1 MIEACDPDAKIND
14 LRVLIKMNTGQDV
27 KLTKKQICQV
37 YDEIKDGKLP
47 LPPLVL
53 TSDKTY
59 LIDKK
64 SPLKPNDYEILFDA
78 SSKRTDIQRV
88 ARKVGLKQM
97 VQMTKSQ
104 MIESIGKRLRYMK
117 IHEPVKIGKRR
128 VPPVK
133 TMNRFNNTVVNAN
146 VNANRFNNTAVKTEN
161 RFNNTAVNANRFN
174 NTAVNANRF
183 NNTAVKTENRFNNT
197 AVNANRFNNTAVNA
211 NRFNNTALK
220 TENTAVKPRV
230 FFPKGGLFVKGQKPK
245 FLDGRVS
252 AVKKPTR
259 SIFAGLFG
267 KKSNVP
273 KVPNNTR
280 VPNNTKVPNVPK
292 VPNNTRV
299 PNVPKV
305 PTEIDLAVATNIIKK
320 IGLKREKPFIDKLK
334 VGGKRRNVIDEA
346 TEYKKLEDDFM
357 VKIGKISLSNTD
369 RNAIIRRMNTDD
381 LNQLEAEAQLKS
393 EVIKTNEQKMD
404 IILATLPFINNAS
417 KLSFKSR
424 SKAVGV
430 NINSLID
437 EAKKNNETKRDA
449 YVTSQK
455 RKFANMIVNVKLS
468 NEDKKSLENIIDNKT
483 NLNSLKNRA
492 NKLVDQ
498 RMKEKTAIVKQNLL
512 SFLTPLK
519 INQTNKNGFITRFN
533 RGESIN
539 TIKRAAKAREE
550 EVARGEGENVRTRLN
565 QNLNALN
572 LNAQDKATIMRKF
585 NNGNKNVSKLVE
597 EAKKLKNQRN
607 TGKLAT
613 EKERL
618 TTLAKQLGV
627 NIDVSKLTNL
637 GGVANFEKR
646 IRNAG
651 AEKVKG
657 TFTEK
662 VQALSRIAS
671 NMNLTSNIQ
680 SNILKLKNDSEINAM
695 KVRIIGAGKSKLSN
709 RAKSLNVN
717 FSKNIEKIND
727 VTKLTPLRTKI
738 NNAGSAKKGA
748 KKQKESEQLTMR
760 RNETKQ
766 YINGTTL
773 PQNKKNAFIR
783 QVNLNATNLIELR
796 KEVNAEIQKIKNTKR
811 SKNLDELK
819 QYLQPL
825 NIDKSKFIK
834 RFENTTISLENIKKV
849 INDEVATKGNLESK
863 KRTLADKISTAKG
876 YGVAFNFNTN
886 VNALNSVDKIDKL
899 SGDVDTVVDDVINK
913 GRNKLSDMIID
924 AKLKNDFMNK
934 VTAIKTLKNLNS
946 VQKQVTNR
954 VANNA
959 KTKKD
964 EITKYMKQLGLN
976 NQDVQ
981 MVVGRNLNIN
991 SSRKMANDMLDK
1003 KKRLELTQI
1012 LNSKK
1017 VPVTNR
1023 KQFYNKITKNSN
1035 VRAIERDINAF
1046 MRKGSRNK
1054 EENVDKVLNTYN
1066 LKPEDRKA
1074 IREDWDYFT
1083 NMTIV
1088 DVKNKASNL
1097 SSQFKQEKESALR
1110 RHLQDD
1116 LKLSANDINAI
1127 MTNFNANPRNMN
1139 ALHAKAK
1146 NLKEVSSEKTRL
1158 AERIRKARE
1167 ENALN
1172 LKFKVDVKTMNDVR
1186 KLNAQINQA
1195 YIGKG
1200 KKNLSRRALN
1210 KNINI
1215 SSELNAAK
1223 SMNDIQKLKNKL
1235 NGILKGKKN
1244 QDLRKIEEVTRNLN
1258 QENRN
1263 RFLQKFKNQNIELN
1277 TVLENIQKFKN
1288 SKTKEVHEKQKQ
1300 ELYTYLNET
1309 LNLNVKD
1316 RDTIMFEFNN
1326 TKNLNGMKRK
1336 ANALKKTRA
1345 SEKIVTDRK
1354 KLEELL
1360 KSMNLSQENK
1370 SNILKRFDNAPG
1382 NLESFEANA
1391 KSLIEQRKNET
1402 RSKERDSLM
1411 NYMNTLGLSSQNKNM
1426 IVGFF
1431 NQSPDKTLESA
1442 KNNASSTKK
1451 TRDQE
1456 KLENALKNL
1465 PNISETNKNKLRTN
1479 LGSGTAVNT
1488 VVNSAK
1494 RMNANAKVTKS
1505 AKQSTVNY
1513 ILSKNLGD
1521 DGNKL
1526 IKNFNAGLLT
1536 ANRVREEA
1544 NKKRVSMNAQLV
1556 SDKKNKLRTFMKNT
1570 LLSNKEKNG
1579 FIDRVKLDTNLGN
1592 LEKDIKRIDTNLKTK
1607 RDTFAGKRAELQAVL
1622 DGLTDLNA
1630 TQKRQFMNQVK
1641 NAGADIE
1648 SIKRKAKSIDQA
1660 KKRGKVKRRKRAKP
1674 TEENNFNAT
1683 KALNILNK
1691 QREGEVKRRERAVA
1705 KKNNGNNFNASAEL
1719 NKQLNIE
1726 ANRQKRNQDEKNFN
1740 ATAELNKQLNI
1751 KGKEIN
1757 KANTNKKVR
1766 NGVEFK
1772 LKQVKG
1778 LTNADI
1784 QEFMKKWDTSKNR
1797 TIFNQ
1802 ARKRGEGRIKGKKVK
1817 NERNKPK
1824 EENNFNAFAA
1834 MNQLNLAPTK
1844 NKLTKKAKDEV
1855 GRFGGR
1861 IGKWDPAIKNAK
1873 TNSELT
1879 NLEKQLNKKIELRKE
1894 IQASRI
1900 GPIKK
1905 RGHLEKVMQLKNNVG
1920 QRRKIFEQQL
1930 VNLAQNAKKKELS
1943 KYIVG
1948 LNIPAENKSRYVK
1961 QMNKPGAN
1969 LNLIRRTVNKQVNQK
1984 ITNAS
1989 KSLVAGAIGKIQAKE
2004 NKNIANASK
2013 ALVAGAIGNLKRKN
2027 AAATKIQAG
2036 FRGKKGRNQARRA
2049 LLNKAPVAETF
2060 VPEPKMTNNP
2070 LFRAL
2075 VQKNKE
2081 RRVVNAVKLAA
2092 KKTALS
2098 RASGSERVKM
2108 ARNLAPAKQENVKK
2122 VANAIKIFNRQSAIS
2137 AVNRLKKLSLA
2148 EKTRFK
2154 GQISGASTKERVKE
2168 IETSAIREDARK
2180 KAEENKKKEDE
2191 RKKKADAEAERV
2203 RKLEA
2208 KKATRAAAERAAIS
2222 AKKMLTET
2230 EKMKAKAAENK
2241 KFNDRLAEKRRL
2253 LREREAKSEPKKRK
2267 TKKR

>member
-128 VPPVK
+128 VPSVK
-133 TMNRFNNTVVNAN
+133 TMNRFNNTVVNTNANANRFNNTAVNAN
-146 VNANRFNNTAVKTEN
+146 VNANRFNNTAVKTENRFNNTAVKTEN

-183 NNTAVKTENRFNNT
+183 NNTAVKTEN
-197 AVNANRFNNTAVNA
+197 
-211 NRFNNTALK
+211 
-220 TENTAVKPRV
+220 TAVKPRV
-230 FFPKGGLFVKGQKPK
+230 FFPKGGLFMKGQKPK

-259 SIFAGLFG
+259 SIFAGLFR

-273 KVPNNTR
+273 KVPKVPNNTK
-280 VPNNTKVPNVPK
+280 VPNVPNVPKIPNNTKVPNVPK
-292 VPNNTRV
+292 VP
-299 PNVPKV
+299 
-305 PTEIDLAVATNIIKK
+305 TEINLTTATNIIKK

-393 EVIKTNEQKMD
+393 EVTKTNEQKMD

-492 NKLVDQ
+492 NKLVNQ

-533 RGESIN
+533 RGESVN

-738 NNAGSAKKGA
+738 NTAGSAKKGA
-748 KKQKESEQLTMR
+748 KKQKELEQLTMR

-849 INDEVATKGNLESK
+849 INDEMATKGNLESK

-886 VNALNSVDKIDKL
+886 VNALDSVDKIDKL
-899 SGDVDTVVDDVINK
+899 SGDVDTVVNDVINK
-913 GRNKLSDMIID
+913 GRNKLSDTIID

-959 KTKKD
+959 KTKKN

-981 MVVGRNLNIN
+981 TVVGRNLNIN

-1139 ALHAKAK
+1139 VLHAKAK

-1195 YIGKG
+1195 YVGKG

-1215 SSELNAAK
+1215 SRELNAAK

-1288 SKTKEVHEKQKQ
+1288 SKTKEVYEKQKQ

-1431 NQSPDKTLESA
+1431 NQSPNKTLESA

-1536 ANRVREEA
+1536 ANRVKEEA
-1544 NKKRVSMNAQLV
+1544 NKKRVSLNAQLV

-1570 LLSNKEKNG
+1570 LLSNKEKNR

-1641 NAGADIE
+1641 NVDTDIE
-1648 SIKRKAKSIDQA
+1648 PIKRKAKSIDQA

-1705 KKNNGNNFNASAEL
+1705 KKNNDFNAGKAMNNINRMARRQSVL
-1719 NKQLNIE
+1719 NEISKHTN
-1726 ANRQKRNQDEKNFN
+1726 KRITKFKGRAGNPFR
-1740 ATAELNKQLNI
+1740 TAEEYNRIANNVRKMVAVVEAE
-1751 KGKEIN
+1751 KAEKSGKNREAL
-1757 KANTNKKVR
+1757 KKLLKSTKTNKKQSNEYINAFEKGQKTFKELKENITMKARRNALVR
-1766 NGVEFK
+1766 K
-1772 LKQVKG
+1772 L
-1778 LTNADI
+1778 D
-1784 QEFMKKWDTSKNR
+1784 KKP
-1797 TIFNQ
+1797 
-1802 ARKRGEGRIKGKKVK
+1802 VK
-1817 NERNKPK
+1817 NEN
-1824 EENNFNAFAA
+1824 ENEAMEASRLFNAGGGVK
-1834 MNQLNLAPTK
+1834 NLTRGKDARDVNK
-1844 NKLTKKAKDEV
+1844 NVLERTRKLVGFGIAGKSREKFLVRGRGMQNTQPLVKELDERLALINRVKNLPDRKA
-1855 GRFGGR
+1855 
-1861 IGKWDPAIKNAK
+1861 
-1873 TNSELT
+1873 
-1879 NLEKQLNKKIELRKE
+1879 
-1894 IQASRI
+1894 
-1900 GPIKK
+1900 
-1905 RGHLEKVMQLKNNVG
+1905 LEKVIRNADTTINRVREAVKTSQNKN
-1920 QRRKIFEQQL
+1920 I
-1930 VNLAQNAKKKELS
+1930 A
-1943 KYIVG
+1943 
-1948 LNIPAENKSRYVK
+1948 
-1961 QMNKPGAN
+1961 
-1969 LNLIRRTVNKQVNQK
+1969 
-1984 ITNAS
+1984 NAS

-2013 ALVAGAIGNLKRKN
+2013 ALVAGAISNLKRKN

-2070 LFRAL
+2070 LFNVKPSFRAL

-2191 RKKKADAEAERV
+2191 RKKRADAEAERV
-2203 RKLEA
+2203 RKLEV

-2267 TKKR
+2267 SKKKQ

>member
-128 VPPVK
+128 VPSVK
-133 TMNRFNNTVVNAN
+133 TMNRFNNTVVNT
-146 VNANRFNNTAVKTEN
+146 NA
-161 RFNNTAVNANRFN
+161 NANRFN

-183 NNTAVKTENRFNNT
+183 NNTAVKTEN
-197 AVNANRFNNTAVNA
+197 
-211 NRFNNTALK
+211 
-220 TENTAVKPRV
+220 TAVKPRV
-230 FFPKGGLFVKGQKPK
+230 FFPKGGLFMKGQKPK

-259 SIFAGLFG
+259 SIFAGLFR

-273 KVPNNTR
+273 KVPKVPNNTK
-280 VPNNTKVPNVPK
+280 VPNVPNVPKIPNNTKVPNVPK
-292 VPNNTRV
+292 VP
-299 PNVPKV
+299 
-305 PTEIDLAVATNIIKK
+305 TEINLTTATNIIKK

-393 EVIKTNEQKMD
+393 EVTKTNEQKMD

-492 NKLVDQ
+492 NKLVNQ

-533 RGESIN
+533 RGESVN

-738 NNAGSAKKGA
+738 NTAGSAKKGA
-748 KKQKESEQLTMR
+748 KKQKELEQLTMR

-849 INDEVATKGNLESK
+849 INDEMATKGNLESK

-886 VNALNSVDKIDKL
+886 VNALDSVDKIDKL
-899 SGDVDTVVDDVINK
+899 SGDVDTVVNDVINK
-913 GRNKLSDMIID
+913 GRNKLSDTIID

-959 KTKKD
+959 KTKKN

-981 MVVGRNLNIN
+981 TVVGRNLNIN

-1139 ALHAKAK
+1139 VLHAKAK

-1195 YIGKG
+1195 YVGKG

-1215 SSELNAAK
+1215 SRELNAAK

-1288 SKTKEVHEKQKQ
+1288 SKTKEVYEKQKQ

-1431 NQSPDKTLESA
+1431 NQSPNKTLESA

-1536 ANRVREEA
+1536 ANRVKEEA
-1544 NKKRVSMNAQLV
+1544 NKKRVSLNAQLV

-1570 LLSNKEKNG
+1570 LLSNKEKNR

-1641 NAGADIE
+1641 NVDTDIE
-1648 SIKRKAKSIDQA
+1648 PIKRKAKSIDQA

-1705 KKNNGNNFNASAEL
+1705 KKNNDFNAGKAMNNINRMARRQSVL
-1719 NKQLNIE
+1719 NEISKHTN
-1726 ANRQKRNQDEKNFN
+1726 KRITKFKGRAGNPFR
-1740 ATAELNKQLNI
+1740 TAEEYNRIANNVRKMVAVVEAE
-1751 KGKEIN
+1751 KAEKSGKNREAL
-1757 KANTNKKVR
+1757 KKLLKSTKTNKKQSNEYINAFEKGQKTFKELKENITMKARRNALVR
-1766 NGVEFK
+1766 K
-1772 LKQVKG
+1772 L
-1778 LTNADI
+1778 D
-1784 QEFMKKWDTSKNR
+1784 KKP
-1797 TIFNQ
+1797 
-1802 ARKRGEGRIKGKKVK
+1802 VK
-1817 NERNKPK
+1817 NEN
-1824 EENNFNAFAA
+1824 ENEAMEASRLFNAGGGVK
-1834 MNQLNLAPTK
+1834 NLTRGKDARDVNK
-1844 NKLTKKAKDEV
+1844 NVLERTRKLVGFGIAGKSREKFLVRGRGMQNTQPLVKELDERLALINRVKNLPDRKA
-1855 GRFGGR
+1855 
-1861 IGKWDPAIKNAK
+1861 
-1873 TNSELT
+1873 
-1879 NLEKQLNKKIELRKE
+1879 
-1894 IQASRI
+1894 
-1900 GPIKK
+1900 
-1905 RGHLEKVMQLKNNVG
+1905 LEKVIRNADTTINRVREAVKTSQNKN
-1920 QRRKIFEQQL
+1920 I
-1930 VNLAQNAKKKELS
+1930 A
-1943 KYIVG
+1943 
-1948 LNIPAENKSRYVK
+1948 
-1961 QMNKPGAN
+1961 
-1969 LNLIRRTVNKQVNQK
+1969 
-1984 ITNAS
+1984 NAS

-2013 ALVAGAIGNLKRKN
+2013 ALVAGAISNLKRKN

-2070 LFRAL
+2070 LFNVKPSFRAL

-2191 RKKKADAEAERV
+2191 RKKRAGAEAERV
-2203 RKLEA
+2203 RKLEV

-2222 AKKMLTET
+2222 AKKMFTET

-2267 TKKR
+2267 SKKKQ

>member
-128 VPPVK
+128 VPSVK
-133 TMNRFNNTVVNAN
+133 TMNRFNNTVVNT
-146 VNANRFNNTAVKTEN
+146 NA
-161 RFNNTAVNANRFN
+161 NANRFN

-183 NNTAVKTENRFNNT
+183 NNTAVKTEN
-197 AVNANRFNNTAVNA
+197 
-211 NRFNNTALK
+211 
-220 TENTAVKPRV
+220 TAVKPRV
-230 FFPKGGLFVKGQKPK
+230 FFPKGGLFMKGQKPK

-259 SIFAGLFG
+259 SIFAGLFR

-273 KVPNNTR
+273 KVPKVPNNTK
-280 VPNNTKVPNVPK
+280 VPNVPNVPKIPNNTKVPNVPK
-292 VPNNTRV
+292 VPNNTKV

-305 PTEIDLAVATNIIKK
+305 PTEINLTTATNIIKK

-393 EVIKTNEQKMD
+393 EVTKTNEQKMD

-492 NKLVDQ
+492 NKLVNQ

-533 RGESIN
+533 RGESVN

-738 NNAGSAKKGA
+738 NTAGSAKKGA
-748 KKQKESEQLTMR
+748 KKQKELEQLTMR

-849 INDEVATKGNLESK
+849 INDEMATKGNLESK

-886 VNALNSVDKIDKL
+886 VNALDSVDKIDKL
-899 SGDVDTVVDDVINK
+899 SGDVDTVVNDVINK
-913 GRNKLSDMIID
+913 GRNKLSDTIID

-959 KTKKD
+959 KTKKN

-981 MVVGRNLNIN
+981 TVVGRNLNIN

-1139 ALHAKAK
+1139 VLHAKAK

-1195 YIGKG
+1195 YVGKG

-1215 SSELNAAK
+1215 SRELNAAK

-1288 SKTKEVHEKQKQ
+1288 SKTKEVYEKQKQ

-1431 NQSPDKTLESA
+1431 NQSPNKTLESA

-1536 ANRVREEA
+1536 ANRVKEEA
-1544 NKKRVSMNAQLV
+1544 NKKRVSLNAQLV

-1570 LLSNKEKNG
+1570 LLSNKEKNR

-1641 NAGADIE
+1641 NVDTDIE
-1648 SIKRKAKSIDQA
+1648 PIKRKAKSIDQA

-1705 KKNNGNNFNASAEL
+1705 KKNNDFNAGKAMNNINRMARRQSVL
-1719 NKQLNIE
+1719 NEISKHTN
-1726 ANRQKRNQDEKNFN
+1726 KRITKFKGRAGNPFR
-1740 ATAELNKQLNI
+1740 TAEEYNRIANNVRKMVAVVEAE
-1751 KGKEIN
+1751 KAEKSGKNREAL
-1757 KANTNKKVR
+1757 KKLLKSTKTNKKQSNEYINAFEKGQKTFKELKENITMKARRNALVR
-1766 NGVEFK
+1766 K
-1772 LKQVKG
+1772 L
-1778 LTNADI
+1778 D
-1784 QEFMKKWDTSKNR
+1784 KKP
-1797 TIFNQ
+1797 
-1802 ARKRGEGRIKGKKVK
+1802 VK
-1817 NERNKPK
+1817 NEN
-1824 EENNFNAFAA
+1824 ENEAMEASRLFNAGGGVK
-1834 MNQLNLAPTK
+1834 NLTRGKDARDVNK
-1844 NKLTKKAKDEV
+1844 NVLERTRKLVGFGIAGKSREKFLVRGRGMQNTQPLVKELDERLALINRVKNLPDRKA
-1855 GRFGGR
+1855 
-1861 IGKWDPAIKNAK
+1861 
-1873 TNSELT
+1873 
-1879 NLEKQLNKKIELRKE
+1879 
-1894 IQASRI
+1894 
-1900 GPIKK
+1900 
-1905 RGHLEKVMQLKNNVG
+1905 LEKVIRNADTTINRVREAVKTSQNKN
-1920 QRRKIFEQQL
+1920 I
-1930 VNLAQNAKKKELS
+1930 A
-1943 KYIVG
+1943 
-1948 LNIPAENKSRYVK
+1948 
-1961 QMNKPGAN
+1961 
-1969 LNLIRRTVNKQVNQK
+1969 
-1984 ITNAS
+1984 NAS

-2013 ALVAGAIGNLKRKN
+2013 ALVAGAISNLKRKN

-2070 LFRAL
+2070 LFNVKPSFRAL

-2191 RKKKADAEAERV
+2191 RKKRADAEAERV
-2203 RKLEA
+2203 RKLEV

-2267 TKKR
+2267 SKKKQ

>member
-128 VPPVK
+128 VPSVK
-133 TMNRFNNTVVNAN
+133 TMNRFNNTVVNTNANANRFNNTAVNAN
-146 VNANRFNNTAVKTEN
+146 VNANRFNNTAVKTENRFNNTAVKTEN

-183 NNTAVKTENRFNNT
+183 NNTAVKTEN
-197 AVNANRFNNTAVNA
+197 
-211 NRFNNTALK
+211 
-220 TENTAVKPRV
+220 TAVKPRV
-230 FFPKGGLFVKGQKPK
+230 FFPKGGLFMKGQKPK

-259 SIFAGLFG
+259 SIFAGLFR

-273 KVPNNTR
+273 KVPKVPNNTK
-280 VPNNTKVPNVPK
+280 VPNVPNVPKIPNNTKVPNVPK
-292 VPNNTRV
+292 VPNNTKV

-305 PTEIDLAVATNIIKK
+305 PTEINLTTATNIIKK

-393 EVIKTNEQKMD
+393 EVTKTNEQKMD

-492 NKLVDQ
+492 NKLVNQ

-533 RGESIN
+533 RGESVN

-738 NNAGSAKKGA
+738 NTAGSAKKGA
-748 KKQKESEQLTMR
+748 KKQKELEQLTMR

-849 INDEVATKGNLESK
+849 INDEMATKGNLESK

-886 VNALNSVDKIDKL
+886 VNALDSVDKIDKL
-899 SGDVDTVVDDVINK
+899 SGDVDTVVNDVINK
-913 GRNKLSDMIID
+913 GRNKLSDTIID

-959 KTKKD
+959 KTKKN

-981 MVVGRNLNIN
+981 TVVGRNLNIN

-1139 ALHAKAK
+1139 VLHAKAK

-1195 YIGKG
+1195 YVGKG

-1215 SSELNAAK
+1215 SRELNAAK

-1288 SKTKEVHEKQKQ
+1288 SKTKEVYEKQKQ

-1431 NQSPDKTLESA
+1431 NQSPNKTLESA

-1536 ANRVREEA
+1536 ANRVKEEA
-1544 NKKRVSMNAQLV
+1544 NKKRVSLNAQLV

-1570 LLSNKEKNG
+1570 LLSNKEKNR

-1641 NAGADIE
+1641 NVDTDIE
-1648 SIKRKAKSIDQA
+1648 PIKRKAKSIDQA

-1705 KKNNGNNFNASAEL
+1705 KKNNDFNAGKAMNNINRMARRQSVL
-1719 NKQLNIE
+1719 NEISKHTN
-1726 ANRQKRNQDEKNFN
+1726 KRITKFKGRAGNPFR
-1740 ATAELNKQLNI
+1740 TAEEYNRIANNVRKMVAVVEAE
-1751 KGKEIN
+1751 KAEKSGKNREAL
-1757 KANTNKKVR
+1757 KKLLKSTKTNKKQSNEYINAFEKGQKTFKELKENITMKARRNALVR
-1766 NGVEFK
+1766 K
-1772 LKQVKG
+1772 L
-1778 LTNADI
+1778 D
-1784 QEFMKKWDTSKNR
+1784 KKP
-1797 TIFNQ
+1797 
-1802 ARKRGEGRIKGKKVK
+1802 VK
-1817 NERNKPK
+1817 NEN
-1824 EENNFNAFAA
+1824 ENEAMEASRLFNAGGGVK
-1834 MNQLNLAPTK
+1834 NLTRGKDARDVNK
-1844 NKLTKKAKDEV
+1844 NVLERTRKLVGFGIAGKSREKFLVRGRGMQNTQPLVKELDERLALINRVKNLPDRKA
-1855 GRFGGR
+1855 
-1861 IGKWDPAIKNAK
+1861 
-1873 TNSELT
+1873 
-1879 NLEKQLNKKIELRKE
+1879 
-1894 IQASRI
+1894 
-1900 GPIKK
+1900 
-1905 RGHLEKVMQLKNNVG
+1905 LEKVIRNADTTINRVREAVKTSQNKN
-1920 QRRKIFEQQL
+1920 I
-1930 VNLAQNAKKKELS
+1930 A
-1943 KYIVG
+1943 
-1948 LNIPAENKSRYVK
+1948 
-1961 QMNKPGAN
+1961 
-1969 LNLIRRTVNKQVNQK
+1969 
-1984 ITNAS
+1984 NAS

-2013 ALVAGAIGNLKRKN
+2013 ALVAGAISNLKRKN

-2070 LFRAL
+2070 LFNVKPSFRAL

-2191 RKKKADAEAERV
+2191 RKKRADAEAERV
-2203 RKLEA
+2203 RKLEV

-2267 TKKR
+2267 SKKKQ

>member
-128 VPPVK
+128 VPSVK
-133 TMNRFNNTVVNAN
+133 TMNRFNNTVVNTNANANRFNNTAVNAN
-146 VNANRFNNTAVKTEN
+146 VNANRFNNTAVKTENRFNNTAVKTEN

-183 NNTAVKTENRFNNT
+183 NNTAVKTEN
-197 AVNANRFNNTAVNA
+197 
-211 NRFNNTALK
+211 
-220 TENTAVKPRV
+220 TAVKPRV
-230 FFPKGGLFVKGQKPK
+230 FFPKGGLFMKGQKPK

-259 SIFAGLFG
+259 SIFAGLFR

-273 KVPNNTR
+273 KVPKVPNNTK
-280 VPNNTKVPNVPK
+280 VPKVPNVPKIPNNTKVPNVPK
-292 VPNNTRV
+292 VPNNTKV

-305 PTEIDLAVATNIIKK
+305 PTEINLTTATNIIKK

-393 EVIKTNEQKMD
+393 EVTKTNEQKMD

-492 NKLVDQ
+492 NKLVNQ

-533 RGESIN
+533 RGESVN

-738 NNAGSAKKGA
+738 NTAGSAKKGA
-748 KKQKESEQLTMR
+748 KKQKELEQLTMR

-849 INDEVATKGNLESK
+849 INDEMATKGNLESK

-886 VNALNSVDKIDKL
+886 VNALDSVDKIDKL
-899 SGDVDTVVDDVINK
+899 SGDVDTVVNDVINK
-913 GRNKLSDMIID
+913 GRNKLSDTIID

-959 KTKKD
+959 KTKKN

-981 MVVGRNLNIN
+981 TVVGRNLNIN

-1139 ALHAKAK
+1139 VLHAKAK

-1195 YIGKG
+1195 YVGKG

-1215 SSELNAAK
+1215 SRELNAAK

-1288 SKTKEVHEKQKQ
+1288 SKTKEVYEKQKQ

-1431 NQSPDKTLESA
+1431 NQSPNKTLESA

-1536 ANRVREEA
+1536 ANRVKEEA
-1544 NKKRVSMNAQLV
+1544 NKKRVSLNAQLV

-1570 LLSNKEKNG
+1570 LLSNKEKNR

-1641 NAGADIE
+1641 NVDTDIE
-1648 SIKRKAKSIDQA
+1648 PIKRKAKSIDQA

-1705 KKNNGNNFNASAEL
+1705 KKNNDFNAGKAMNNINRMARRQSVL
-1719 NKQLNIE
+1719 NEISKHTN
-1726 ANRQKRNQDEKNFN
+1726 KRITKFKGRAGNPFR
-1740 ATAELNKQLNI
+1740 TAEEYNRIANNVRKMVAVVEAE
-1751 KGKEIN
+1751 KAEKSGKNREAL
-1757 KANTNKKVR
+1757 KKLLKSTKTNKKQSNEYINAFEKGQKTFKELKENITMKARRNALVR
-1766 NGVEFK
+1766 K
-1772 LKQVKG
+1772 L
-1778 LTNADI
+1778 D
-1784 QEFMKKWDTSKNR
+1784 KKP
-1797 TIFNQ
+1797 
-1802 ARKRGEGRIKGKKVK
+1802 VK
-1817 NERNKPK
+1817 NEN
-1824 EENNFNAFAA
+1824 ENEAMEASRLFNAGGGVK
-1834 MNQLNLAPTK
+1834 NLTRGKDARDVNK
-1844 NKLTKKAKDEV
+1844 NVLERTRKLVGFGIAGKSREKFLVRGRGMQNTQPLVKELDERLALINRVKNLPDRKA
-1855 GRFGGR
+1855 
-1861 IGKWDPAIKNAK
+1861 
-1873 TNSELT
+1873 
-1879 NLEKQLNKKIELRKE
+1879 
-1894 IQASRI
+1894 
-1900 GPIKK
+1900 
-1905 RGHLEKVMQLKNNVG
+1905 LEKVIRNADTTINRVREAVKTSQNKN
-1920 QRRKIFEQQL
+1920 I
-1930 VNLAQNAKKKELS
+1930 A
-1943 KYIVG
+1943 
-1948 LNIPAENKSRYVK
+1948 
-1961 QMNKPGAN
+1961 
-1969 LNLIRRTVNKQVNQK
+1969 
-1984 ITNAS
+1984 NAS

-2013 ALVAGAIGNLKRKN
+2013 ALVAGAISNLKRKN

-2070 LFRAL
+2070 LFNVKPSFRAL

-2191 RKKKADAEAERV
+2191 RKKRADAEAERV
-2203 RKLEA
+2203 RKLEV

>member
-128 VPPVK
+128 VPSVK
-133 TMNRFNNTVVNAN
+133 TMNRFNNTVVNTNANANRFNNTAVNAN
-146 VNANRFNNTAVKTEN
+146 VNANRFNNTAVKTENRFNNTAVKTEN

-183 NNTAVKTENRFNNT
+183 NNTAVKTEN
-197 AVNANRFNNTAVNA
+197 
-211 NRFNNTALK
+211 
-220 TENTAVKPRV
+220 TAVKPRV
-230 FFPKGGLFVKGQKPK
+230 FFPKGGLFMKGQKPK

-259 SIFAGLFG
+259 SIFAGLFR

-273 KVPNNTR
+273 KVPK

-292 VPNNTRV
+292 VP
-299 PNVPKV
+299 
-305 PTEIDLAVATNIIKK
+305 TEINLTTATNIIKK

-393 EVIKTNEQKMD
+393 EVTKTNEQKMD

-492 NKLVDQ
+492 NKLVNQ

-533 RGESIN
+533 RGESVN

-738 NNAGSAKKGA
+738 NTAGSAKKGA
-748 KKQKESEQLTMR
+748 KKQKELEQLTMR

-849 INDEVATKGNLESK
+849 INDEMATKGNLESK

-886 VNALNSVDKIDKL
+886 VNALDSVDKIDKL
-899 SGDVDTVVDDVINK
+899 SGDVDTVVNDVINK
-913 GRNKLSDMIID
+913 GRNKLSDTIID

-959 KTKKD
+959 KTKKN

-981 MVVGRNLNIN
+981 TVVGRNLNIN

-1139 ALHAKAK
+1139 VLHAKAK

-1195 YIGKG
+1195 YVGKG

-1215 SSELNAAK
+1215 SRELNAAK

-1288 SKTKEVHEKQKQ
+1288 SKTKEVYEKQKQ

-1431 NQSPDKTLESA
+1431 NQSPNKTLESA

-1536 ANRVREEA
+1536 ANRVKEEA
-1544 NKKRVSMNAQLV
+1544 NKKRVSLNAQLV

-1570 LLSNKEKNG
+1570 LLSNKEKNR

-1641 NAGADIE
+1641 NVDTDIE
-1648 SIKRKAKSIDQA
+1648 PIKRKAKSIDQA

-1705 KKNNGNNFNASAEL
+1705 KKNNDFNAGKAMNNINRMARRQSVL
-1719 NKQLNIE
+1719 NEISKHTN
-1726 ANRQKRNQDEKNFN
+1726 KRITKFKGRAGNPFR
-1740 ATAELNKQLNI
+1740 TAEEYNRIANNVRKMVAVVEAE
-1751 KGKEIN
+1751 KAEKSGKNREAL
-1757 KANTNKKVR
+1757 KKLLKSTKTNKKQSNEYINAFEKGQKTFKELKENITMKARRNALVR
-1766 NGVEFK
+1766 K
-1772 LKQVKG
+1772 L
-1778 LTNADI
+1778 D
-1784 QEFMKKWDTSKNR
+1784 KKP
-1797 TIFNQ
+1797 
-1802 ARKRGEGRIKGKKVK
+1802 VK
-1817 NERNKPK
+1817 NEN
-1824 EENNFNAFAA
+1824 ENEAMEASRLFNAGGGVK
-1834 MNQLNLAPTK
+1834 NLTRGKDARDVNK
-1844 NKLTKKAKDEV
+1844 NVLERTRKLVGFGIAGKSREKFLVRGRGMQNTQPLVKELDERLALINRVKNLPDRKA
-1855 GRFGGR
+1855 
-1861 IGKWDPAIKNAK
+1861 
-1873 TNSELT
+1873 
-1879 NLEKQLNKKIELRKE
+1879 
-1894 IQASRI
+1894 
-1900 GPIKK
+1900 
-1905 RGHLEKVMQLKNNVG
+1905 LEKVIRNADTTINRVREAVKTSQNKN
-1920 QRRKIFEQQL
+1920 I
-1930 VNLAQNAKKKELS
+1930 A
-1943 KYIVG
+1943 
-1948 LNIPAENKSRYVK
+1948 
-1961 QMNKPGAN
+1961 
-1969 LNLIRRTVNKQVNQK
+1969 
-1984 ITNAS
+1984 NAS

-2013 ALVAGAIGNLKRKN
+2013 ALVAGAISNLKRKN

-2070 LFRAL
+2070 LFNVKPSFRAL

-2191 RKKKADAEAERV
+2191 RKKRAGAEAERV
-2203 RKLEA
+2203 RKLEV

-2267 TKKR
+2267 SKKKQ

>member
-1 MIEACDPDAKIND
+1 M
-14 LRVLIKMNTGQDV
+14 
-27 KLTKKQICQV
+27 
-37 YDEIKDGKLP
+37 
-47 LPPLVL
+47 
-53 TSDKTY
+53 
-59 LIDKK
+59 
-64 SPLKPNDYEILFDA
+64 
-78 SSKRTDIQRV
+78 
-88 ARKVGLKQM
+88 
-97 VQMTKSQ
+97 
-104 MIESIGKRLRYMK
+104 
-117 IHEPVKIGKRR
+117 
-128 VPPVK
+128 
-133 TMNRFNNTVVNAN
+133 
-146 VNANRFNNTAVKTEN
+146 
-161 RFNNTAVNANRFN
+161 
-174 NTAVNANRF
+174 
-183 NNTAVKTENRFNNT
+183 
-197 AVNANRFNNTAVNA
+197 
-211 NRFNNTALK
+211 
-220 TENTAVKPRV
+220 
-230 FFPKGGLFVKGQKPK
+230 
-245 FLDGRVS
+245 
-252 AVKKPTR
+252 
-259 SIFAGLFG
+259 
-267 KKSNVP
+267 
-273 KVPNNTR
+273 
-280 VPNNTKVPNVPK
+280 
-292 VPNNTRV
+292 
-299 PNVPKV
+299 
-305 PTEIDLAVATNIIKK
+305 
-320 IGLKREKPFIDKLK
+320 
-334 VGGKRRNVIDEA
+334 
-346 TEYKKLEDDFM
+346 
-357 VKIGKISLSNTD
+357 
-369 RNAIIRRMNTDD
+369 
-381 LNQLEAEAQLKS
+381 
-393 EVIKTNEQKMD
+393 
-404 IILATLPFINNAS
+404 
-417 KLSFKSR
+417 
-424 SKAVGV
+424 
-430 NINSLID
+430 
-437 EAKKNNETKRDA
+437 
-449 YVTSQK
+449 
-455 RKFANMIVNVKLS
+455 
-468 NEDKKSLENIIDNKT
+468 
-483 NLNSLKNRA
+483 
-492 NKLVDQ
+492 
-498 RMKEKTAIVKQNLL
+498 
-512 SFLTPLK
+512 
-519 INQTNKNGFITRFN
+519 
-533 RGESIN
+533 
-539 TIKRAAKAREE
+539 
-550 EVARGEGENVRTRLN
+550 
-565 QNLNALN
+565 
-572 LNAQDKATIMRKF
+572 
-585 NNGNKNVSKLVE
+585 
-597 EAKKLKNQRN
+597 
-607 TGKLAT
+607 
-613 EKERL
+613 

-1244 QDLRKIEEVTRNLN
+1244 QDLRKIEEVTKNLN

-1288 SKTKEVHEKQKQ
+1288 SKTKEKHEKQKQ

-1316 RDTIMFEFNN
+1316 RDTIMFEFND

-1345 SEKIVTDRK
+1345 SEQVVANRK

-1360 KSMNLSQENK
+1360 KPMNLTQENK
-1370 SNILKRFDNAPG
+1370 MTILKKFDNAPG

-1391 KSLIEQRKNET
+1391 KSLIEQRKNEK
-1402 RSKERDSLM
+1402 RSKERDELVT
-1411 NYMNTLGLSSQNKNM
+1411 YMNTLGLSGENKNM

-1431 NQSPDKTLESA
+1431 NQSPNKTLESS
-1442 KNNASSTKK
+1442 KNNATSTKK

-1465 PNISETNKNKLRTN
+1465 SNISEKNKNTLRTN
-1479 LGSGTAVNT
+1479 LKSGKTLN
-1488 VVNSAK
+1488 VVLNSAK
-1494 RMNANAKVTKS
+1494 RMNVNAKTSKS
-1505 AKQSTVNY
+1505 VKQSIVNY
-1513 ILSKNLGD
+1513 VLSKNLGN

-1526 IKNFNAGLLT
+1526 IKNFESGLLT
-1536 ANRVREEA
+1536 ANKVKEEA
-1544 NKKRVSMNAQLV
+1544 NKKRVSMNAKIV

-1570 LLSNKEKNG
+1570 LLTNNDKNRY
-1579 FIDRVKLDTNLGN
+1579 IDRVKLDTNLGD
-1592 LEKDIKRIDTNLKTK
+1592 LEKDIQRIDANLRGK
-1607 RDTFAGKRAELQAVL
+1607 RNTFARKQTELRAFL
-1622 DGLTDLNA
+1622 DGLTNLTSN
-1630 TQKRQFMNQVK
+1630 QKQKFVSEIK
-1641 NAGADIE
+1641 NDTTDIE
-1648 SIKRKAKSIDQA
+1648 GLKRRA
-1660 KKRGKVKRRKRAKP
+1660 KKIDVAKKAGKKV
-1674 TEENNFNAT
+1674 TEERARSKNDDDFNAN
-1683 KALNILNK
+1683 KALKILNK
-1691 QREGEVKRRERAVA
+1691 QREGEVKRRERAMV
-1705 KKNNGNNFNASAEL
+1705 KENDNFNAGKAMNDMNRMAKRQSVLNEISKYDNKRITKFKGRAGNPFRTAKQYNQIADNVKKMVAVVEAEKSEKSGK
-1719 NKQLNIE
+1719 NRE
-1726 ANRQKRNQDEKNFN
+1726 ALKKLLK
-1740 ATAELNKQLNI
+1740 TTK
-1751 KGKEIN
+1751 
-1757 KANTNKKVR
+1757 TNKKQSDEYMNAFEKGQKTFKELKENITMKAKRNALVR
-1766 NGVEFK
+1766 KLDKKPTKNENENEAMEASRLFNVGGGVKNLTRGKNERDVNKNVLEKTRK
-1772 LKQVKG
+1772 LVGFGIGGKSREKFLVRGRGMQDTQPLVKELDER
-1778 LTNADI
+1778 LTLIN
-1784 QEFMKKWDTSKNR
+1784 
-1797 TIFNQ
+1797 
-1802 ARKRGEGRIKGKKVK
+1802 KVK
-1817 NERNKPK
+1817 NLPNR
-1824 EENNFNAFAA
+1824 
-1834 MNQLNLAPTK
+1834 
-1844 NKLTKKAKDEV
+1844 KD
-1855 GRFGGR
+1855 
-1861 IGKWDPAIKNAK
+1861 
-1873 TNSELT
+1873 
-1879 NLEKQLNKKIELRKE
+1879 LEKMIRNSNTTINRV
-1894 IQASRI
+1894 RI
-1900 GPIKK
+1900 AV
-1905 RGHLEKVMQLKNNVG
+1905 KVSQ
-1920 QRRKIFEQQL
+1920 
-1930 VNLAQNAKKKELS
+1930 
-1943 KYIVG
+1943 
-1948 LNIPAENKSRYVK
+1948 
-1961 QMNKPGAN
+1961 
-1969 LNLIRRTVNKQVNQK
+1969 NKQNK
-1984 ITNAS
+1984 NISNAS
-1989 KSLVAGAIGKIQAKE
+1989 KSLVAGAIGKIQEKE
-2004 NKNIANASK
+2004 NKNISNASK
-2013 ALVAGAIGNLKRKN
+2013 SLVAGAIGNLKKKN

-2070 LFRAL
+2070 LFNVKPSFRAL

-2081 RRVVNAVKLAA
+2081 KRVMNAVKMAG
-2092 KKTALS
+2092 KKVALS
-2098 RASGSERVKM
+2098 RASGPERVKM

-2122 VANAIKIFNRQSAIS
+2122 VANAVKVFNRQSATS
-2137 AVNRLKKLSLA
+2137 AINRLKKLSLA
-2148 EKTRFK
+2148 EKTRYK
-2154 GQISGASTKERVKE
+2154 GQISGANTKARIKE
-2168 IETSAIREDARK
+2168 IQESAVREDARK
-2180 KAEENKKKEDE
+2180 KAEENRAKDE
-2191 RKKKADAEAERV
+2191 ERRKKANMEAERV
-2203 RKLEA
+2203 RKLKN
-2208 KKATRAAAERAAIS
+2208 KKKVREAAERAAVS

-2230 EKMKAKAAENK
+2230 DKMKAKAKENK
-2241 KFNDRLAEKRRL
+2241 KFNNKLAEKRRL
-2253 LREREAKSEPKKRK
+2253 LREREAKLGPKKGK
-2267 TKKR
+2267 IKK

>member
-128 VPPVK
+128 VPSVK
-133 TMNRFNNTVVNAN
+133 TMNRFNNTVVNTNANANRFNNTAVNAN
-146 VNANRFNNTAVKTEN
+146 VNANRFNNTAVKTENRFNNTAVKTEN

-174 NTAVNANRF
+174 NTAV
-183 NNTAVKTENRFNNT
+183 
-197 AVNANRFNNTAVNA
+197 
-211 NRFNNTALK
+211 K

-230 FFPKGGLFVKGQKPK
+230 FFPKGGLFMKGQKPK

-259 SIFAGLFG
+259 SIFAGLFR

-273 KVPNNTR
+273 KVPKVPNNTK
-280 VPNNTKVPNVPK
+280 VPNVPNVPKIPNNTKVPNVPK
-292 VPNNTRV
+292 VPNNTKV

-305 PTEIDLAVATNIIKK
+305 PTEINLTTATNIIKK

-393 EVIKTNEQKMD
+393 EVTKTNEQKMD

-492 NKLVDQ
+492 NKLVNQ

-533 RGESIN
+533 RGESVN

-738 NNAGSAKKGA
+738 NTAGSAKKGA
-748 KKQKESEQLTMR
+748 KKQKELEQLTMR

-849 INDEVATKGNLESK
+849 INDEMATKGNLESK

-886 VNALNSVDKIDKL
+886 VNALDSVDKIDKL
-899 SGDVDTVVDDVINK
+899 SGDVDTVVNDVINK
-913 GRNKLSDMIID
+913 GRNKLSDTIID

-959 KTKKD
+959 KTKKN

-981 MVVGRNLNIN
+981 TVVGRNLNIN

-1139 ALHAKAK
+1139 VLHAKAK

-1195 YIGKG
+1195 YVGKG

-1215 SSELNAAK
+1215 SRELNAAK

-1288 SKTKEVHEKQKQ
+1288 SKTKEVYEKQKQ

-1431 NQSPDKTLESA
+1431 NQSPNKTLESA

-1536 ANRVREEA
+1536 ANRVKEEA
-1544 NKKRVSMNAQLV
+1544 NKKRVSLNAQLV

-1570 LLSNKEKNG
+1570 LLSNKEKNR

-1641 NAGADIE
+1641 NVDTDIE
-1648 SIKRKAKSIDQA
+1648 PIKRKAKSIDQA

-1705 KKNNGNNFNASAEL
+1705 KKNNDFNAGKAMNNINRMARRQSVL
-1719 NKQLNIE
+1719 NEISKHTN
-1726 ANRQKRNQDEKNFN
+1726 KRITKFKGRAGNPFR
-1740 ATAELNKQLNI
+1740 TAEEYNRIANNVRKMVAVVEAE
-1751 KGKEIN
+1751 KAEKSGKNREAL
-1757 KANTNKKVR
+1757 KKLLKSTKTNKKQSNEYINAFEKGQKTFKELKENITMKARRNALVR
-1766 NGVEFK
+1766 K
-1772 LKQVKG
+1772 L
-1778 LTNADI
+1778 D
-1784 QEFMKKWDTSKNR
+1784 KKP
-1797 TIFNQ
+1797 
-1802 ARKRGEGRIKGKKVK
+1802 VK
-1817 NERNKPK
+1817 NEN
-1824 EENNFNAFAA
+1824 ENEAMEASRLFNAGGGVK
-1834 MNQLNLAPTK
+1834 NLTRGKDARDVNK
-1844 NKLTKKAKDEV
+1844 NVLERTRKLVGFGIAGKSREKFLVRGRGMQNTQPLVKELDERLALINRVKNLPDRKA
-1855 GRFGGR
+1855 
-1861 IGKWDPAIKNAK
+1861 
-1873 TNSELT
+1873 
-1879 NLEKQLNKKIELRKE
+1879 
-1894 IQASRI
+1894 
-1900 GPIKK
+1900 
-1905 RGHLEKVMQLKNNVG
+1905 LEKVIRNADTTINRVREAVKTSQNKN
-1920 QRRKIFEQQL
+1920 I
-1930 VNLAQNAKKKELS
+1930 A
-1943 KYIVG
+1943 
-1948 LNIPAENKSRYVK
+1948 
-1961 QMNKPGAN
+1961 
-1969 LNLIRRTVNKQVNQK
+1969 
-1984 ITNAS
+1984 NAS

-2013 ALVAGAIGNLKRKN
+2013 ALVAGAISNLKRKN

-2070 LFRAL
+2070 LFNVKPSFRAL

-2191 RKKKADAEAERV
+2191 RKKRADAEAERV
-2203 RKLEA
+2203 RKLEV

-2267 TKKR
+2267 SKKKQ

>member
-128 VPPVK
+128 VPSVK
-133 TMNRFNNTVVNAN
+133 TMNRFNNTVVNTNANANRFNNTAVNAN
-146 VNANRFNNTAVKTEN
+146 VNANRFNNTAVKTENRFNNTAVKTEN

-183 NNTAVKTENRFNNT
+183 NNTAVKTEN
-197 AVNANRFNNTAVNA
+197 
-211 NRFNNTALK
+211 
-220 TENTAVKPRV
+220 TAVKPRV
-230 FFPKGGLFVKGQKPK
+230 FFPKGGLFMKGQKPK

-259 SIFAGLFG
+259 SIFAGLFR

-273 KVPNNTR
+273 KVPKVPNNTK
-280 VPNNTKVPNVPK
+280 VPNVPNVPKIPNNTKVPNVPK
-292 VPNNTRV
+292 VPNNTKV

-305 PTEIDLAVATNIIKK
+305 PTEINLTTATNIIKK

-393 EVIKTNEQKMD
+393 EVTKTNEQKMD

-492 NKLVDQ
+492 NKLVNQ

-533 RGESIN
+533 RGESVN

-738 NNAGSAKKGA
+738 NTAGSAKKGA
-748 KKQKESEQLTMR
+748 KKQKELEQLTMR

-849 INDEVATKGNLESK
+849 INDEMATKGNLESK

-886 VNALNSVDKIDKL
+886 VNALDSVDKIDKL
-899 SGDVDTVVDDVINK
+899 SGDVDTVVNDVINK
-913 GRNKLSDMIID
+913 GRNKLSDTIID

-959 KTKKD
+959 KTKKN

-981 MVVGRNLNIN
+981 TVVGRNLNIN

-1139 ALHAKAK
+1139 VLHAKAK

-1195 YIGKG
+1195 YVGKG

-1215 SSELNAAK
+1215 SRELNAAK

-1288 SKTKEVHEKQKQ
+1288 SKTKEVYEKQKQ

-1431 NQSPDKTLESA
+1431 NQSPNKTLESA

-1536 ANRVREEA
+1536 ANRVKEEA
-1544 NKKRVSMNAQLV
+1544 NKKRVSLNAQLV

-1641 NAGADIE
+1641 NVDTDIE
-1648 SIKRKAKSIDQA
+1648 PIKRKAKSIDQA

-1705 KKNNGNNFNASAEL
+1705 KKNNDFNAGKAMNNINRMARRQSVL
-1719 NKQLNIE
+1719 NEISKHTN
-1726 ANRQKRNQDEKNFN
+1726 KRITKFKGRAGNPFR
-1740 ATAELNKQLNI
+1740 TAEEYNRIANNVRKMVAVVEAE
-1751 KGKEIN
+1751 KAEKSGKNREAL
-1757 KANTNKKVR
+1757 KKLLKSTKTNKKQSNEYINAFEKGQKTFKELKENITMKARRNALVR
-1766 NGVEFK
+1766 K
-1772 LKQVKG
+1772 L
-1778 LTNADI
+1778 D
-1784 QEFMKKWDTSKNR
+1784 KKP
-1797 TIFNQ
+1797 
-1802 ARKRGEGRIKGKKVK
+1802 VK
-1817 NERNKPK
+1817 NEN
-1824 EENNFNAFAA
+1824 ENEAMEASRLFNAGGGVK
-1834 MNQLNLAPTK
+1834 NLTRGKDARDVNK
-1844 NKLTKKAKDEV
+1844 NVLERTRKLVGFGIAGKSREKFLVRGRGMQNTQPLVKELDERLALINRVKNLPDRKA
-1855 GRFGGR
+1855 
-1861 IGKWDPAIKNAK
+1861 
-1873 TNSELT
+1873 
-1879 NLEKQLNKKIELRKE
+1879 
-1894 IQASRI
+1894 
-1900 GPIKK
+1900 
-1905 RGHLEKVMQLKNNVG
+1905 LEKVIRNADTTINRVREAVKTSQNKN
-1920 QRRKIFEQQL
+1920 I
-1930 VNLAQNAKKKELS
+1930 A
-1943 KYIVG
+1943 
-1948 LNIPAENKSRYVK
+1948 
-1961 QMNKPGAN
+1961 
-1969 LNLIRRTVNKQVNQK
+1969 
-1984 ITNAS
+1984 NAS

-2013 ALVAGAIGNLKRKN
+2013 ALVAGAISNLKRKN

-2070 LFRAL
+2070 LFNVKPSFRAL

-2191 RKKKADAEAERV
+2191 RKKRADAEAERV
-2203 RKLEA
+2203 RKLEV

-2267 TKKR
+2267 SKKKQ

>member
-128 VPPVK
+128 VPSVK
-133 TMNRFNNTVVNAN
+133 TMNRFNNTVVNTNA
-146 VNANRFNNTAVKTEN
+146 NANRFNNTAV
-161 RFNNTAVNANRFN
+161 
-174 NTAVNANRF
+174 
-183 NNTAVKTENRFNNT
+183 
-197 AVNANRFNNTAVNA
+197 
-211 NRFNNTALK
+211 K

-230 FFPKGGLFVKGQKPK
+230 FFPKGGLFMKGQKPK

-259 SIFAGLFG
+259 SIFAGLFR

-273 KVPNNTR
+273 KVPK

-292 VPNNTRV
+292 VP
-299 PNVPKV
+299 
-305 PTEIDLAVATNIIKK
+305 TEINLTTATNIIKK

-393 EVIKTNEQKMD
+393 EVTKTNEQKMD

-492 NKLVDQ
+492 NKLVNQ

-533 RGESIN
+533 RGESVN

-738 NNAGSAKKGA
+738 NTAGSAKKGA
-748 KKQKESEQLTMR
+748 KKQKELEQLTMR

-849 INDEVATKGNLESK
+849 INDEMATKGNLESK

-886 VNALNSVDKIDKL
+886 VNALDSVDKIDKL
-899 SGDVDTVVDDVINK
+899 SGDVDTVVNDVINK
-913 GRNKLSDMIID
+913 GRNKLSDTIID

-959 KTKKD
+959 KTKKN

-981 MVVGRNLNIN
+981 TVVGRNLNIN

-1139 ALHAKAK
+1139 VLHAKAK

-1195 YIGKG
+1195 YVGKG

-1215 SSELNAAK
+1215 SRELNAAK

-1288 SKTKEVHEKQKQ
+1288 SKTKEVYEKQKQ

-1431 NQSPDKTLESA
+1431 NQSPNKTLESA

-1536 ANRVREEA
+1536 ANRVKEEA
-1544 NKKRVSMNAQLV
+1544 NKKRVSLNAQLV

-1570 LLSNKEKNG
+1570 LLSNKEKNR

-1641 NAGADIE
+1641 NVDTDIE
-1648 SIKRKAKSIDQA
+1648 PIKRKAKSIDQA

-1705 KKNNGNNFNASAEL
+1705 KKNNDFNAGKAMNNINRMARRQSVL
-1719 NKQLNIE
+1719 NEISKHTN
-1726 ANRQKRNQDEKNFN
+1726 KRITKFKGRAGNPFR
-1740 ATAELNKQLNI
+1740 TAEEYNRIANNVRKMVAVVEAE
-1751 KGKEIN
+1751 KAEKSGKNREAL
-1757 KANTNKKVR
+1757 KKLLKSTKTNKKQSNEYINAFEKGQKTFKELKENITMKARRNALVR
-1766 NGVEFK
+1766 K
-1772 LKQVKG
+1772 L
-1778 LTNADI
+1778 D
-1784 QEFMKKWDTSKNR
+1784 KKP
-1797 TIFNQ
+1797 
-1802 ARKRGEGRIKGKKVK
+1802 VK
-1817 NERNKPK
+1817 NEN
-1824 EENNFNAFAA
+1824 ENEAMEASRLFNAGGGVK
-1834 MNQLNLAPTK
+1834 NLTRGKDARDVNK
-1844 NKLTKKAKDEV
+1844 NVLERTRKLVGFGIAGKSREKFLVRGRGMQNTQPLVKELDERLALINRVKNLPDRKA
-1855 GRFGGR
+1855 
-1861 IGKWDPAIKNAK
+1861 
-1873 TNSELT
+1873 
-1879 NLEKQLNKKIELRKE
+1879 
-1894 IQASRI
+1894 
-1900 GPIKK
+1900 
-1905 RGHLEKVMQLKNNVG
+1905 LEKVIRNADTTINRVREAVKTSQNKN
-1920 QRRKIFEQQL
+1920 I
-1930 VNLAQNAKKKELS
+1930 A
-1943 KYIVG
+1943 
-1948 LNIPAENKSRYVK
+1948 
-1961 QMNKPGAN
+1961 
-1969 LNLIRRTVNKQVNQK
+1969 
-1984 ITNAS
+1984 NAS

-2013 ALVAGAIGNLKRKN
+2013 ALVAGAISNLKRKN

-2070 LFRAL
+2070 LFNVKPSFRAL

-2191 RKKKADAEAERV
+2191 RKKRADAEAERV

-2267 TKKR
+2267 SKKKQ

>member
-128 VPPVK
+128 VPSVK
-133 TMNRFNNTVVNAN
+133 TMNRFNNTVVNTNANANRFNNTAVNAN

-161 RFNNTAVNANRFN
+161 
-174 NTAVNANRF
+174 
-183 NNTAVKTENRFNNT
+183 
-197 AVNANRFNNTAVNA
+197 
-211 NRFNNTALK
+211 
-220 TENTAVKPRV
+220 TAVKPRV
-230 FFPKGGLFVKGQKPK
+230 FFPKGGLFMKGQKPK

-259 SIFAGLFG
+259 SIFAGLFR

-273 KVPNNTR
+273 KVPKVPNNTK
-280 VPNNTKVPNVPK
+280 VPNVPNVPKIPNNTKVPNVPK
-292 VPNNTRV
+292 VPNNTKV

-305 PTEIDLAVATNIIKK
+305 PTEINLTTATNIIKK

-393 EVIKTNEQKMD
+393 EVTKTNEQKMD

-492 NKLVDQ
+492 NKLVNQ

-533 RGESIN
+533 RGESVN

-738 NNAGSAKKGA
+738 NTAGSAKKGA
-748 KKQKESEQLTMR
+748 KKQKELEQLTMR

-849 INDEVATKGNLESK
+849 INDEMATKGNLESK

-886 VNALNSVDKIDKL
+886 VNALDSVDKIDKL
-899 SGDVDTVVDDVINK
+899 SGDVDTVVNDVINK
-913 GRNKLSDMIID
+913 GRNKLSDTIID

-959 KTKKD
+959 KTKKN

-981 MVVGRNLNIN
+981 TVVGRNLNIN

-1139 ALHAKAK
+1139 VLHAKAK

-1195 YIGKG
+1195 YVGKG

-1215 SSELNAAK
+1215 SRELNAAK

-1288 SKTKEVHEKQKQ
+1288 SKTKEVYEKQKQ

-1431 NQSPDKTLESA
+1431 NQSPNKTLESA

-1536 ANRVREEA
+1536 ANRVKEEA
-1544 NKKRVSMNAQLV
+1544 NKKRVSLNAQLV

-1570 LLSNKEKNG
+1570 LLSNKEKNR

-1641 NAGADIE
+1641 NVDTDIE
-1648 SIKRKAKSIDQA
+1648 PIKRKAKSIDQA

-1705 KKNNGNNFNASAEL
+1705 KKNNDFNAGKAMNNINRMARRQSVL
-1719 NKQLNIE
+1719 NEISKHTN
-1726 ANRQKRNQDEKNFN
+1726 KRITKFKGRAGNPFR
-1740 ATAELNKQLNI
+1740 TAEEYNRIANNVRKMVAVVEAE
-1751 KGKEIN
+1751 KAEKSGKNREAL
-1757 KANTNKKVR
+1757 KKLLKSTKTNKKQSNEYINAFEKGQKTFKELKENITMKARRNALVR
-1766 NGVEFK
+1766 K
-1772 LKQVKG
+1772 L
-1778 LTNADI
+1778 D
-1784 QEFMKKWDTSKNR
+1784 KKP
-1797 TIFNQ
+1797 
-1802 ARKRGEGRIKGKKVK
+1802 VK
-1817 NERNKPK
+1817 NEN
-1824 EENNFNAFAA
+1824 ENEAMEASRLFNAGGGVK
-1834 MNQLNLAPTK
+1834 NLTRGKDARDVNK
-1844 NKLTKKAKDEV
+1844 NVLERTRKLVGFGIAGKSREKFLVRGRGMQNTQPLVKELDERLALINRVKNLPDRKA
-1855 GRFGGR
+1855 
-1861 IGKWDPAIKNAK
+1861 
-1873 TNSELT
+1873 
-1879 NLEKQLNKKIELRKE
+1879 
-1894 IQASRI
+1894 
-1900 GPIKK
+1900 
-1905 RGHLEKVMQLKNNVG
+1905 LEKVIRNADTTINRVREAVKTSQNKN
-1920 QRRKIFEQQL
+1920 I
-1930 VNLAQNAKKKELS
+1930 A
-1943 KYIVG
+1943 
-1948 LNIPAENKSRYVK
+1948 
-1961 QMNKPGAN
+1961 
-1969 LNLIRRTVNKQVNQK
+1969 
-1984 ITNAS
+1984 NAS

-2013 ALVAGAIGNLKRKN
+2013 ALVAGAISNLKRKN

-2070 LFRAL
+2070 LFNVKPSFRAL

-2191 RKKKADAEAERV
+2191 RKKRADAEAERV
-2203 RKLEA
+2203 RKLEV

-2267 TKKR
+2267 SKKKQ

>member
-128 VPPVK
+128 VPSVK
-133 TMNRFNNTVVNAN
+133 TMNRFNNTVVNTNANANRFNNTAVNAN
-146 VNANRFNNTAVKTEN
+146 VNANRFNNTAVKTENRFNNTAVKTEN

-183 NNTAVKTENRFNNT
+183 NNTAVKTEN
-197 AVNANRFNNTAVNA
+197 
-211 NRFNNTALK
+211 
-220 TENTAVKPRV
+220 TAVKPRV
-230 FFPKGGLFVKGQKPK
+230 FFPKGGLFMKGQKPK

-259 SIFAGLFG
+259 SIFAGLFR

-273 KVPNNTR
+273 KVPK

-292 VPNNTRV
+292 VPNNTKV

-305 PTEIDLAVATNIIKK
+305 PTEINLTTATNIIKK

-393 EVIKTNEQKMD
+393 EVTKTNEQKMD

-492 NKLVDQ
+492 NKLVNQ

-533 RGESIN
+533 RGESVN

-738 NNAGSAKKGA
+738 NTAGSAKKGA
-748 KKQKESEQLTMR
+748 KKQKELEQLTMR

-849 INDEVATKGNLESK
+849 INDEMATKGNLESK

-886 VNALNSVDKIDKL
+886 VNALDSVDKIDKL
-899 SGDVDTVVDDVINK
+899 SGDVDTVVNDVINK
-913 GRNKLSDMIID
+913 GRNKLSDTIID

-959 KTKKD
+959 KTKKN

-981 MVVGRNLNIN
+981 TVVGRNLNIN
-991 SSRKMANDMLDK
+991 SSRKMANDMIDK

-1139 ALHAKAK
+1139 VLHAKAK

-1195 YIGKG
+1195 YVGKG

-1215 SSELNAAK
+1215 SRELNAAK

-1288 SKTKEVHEKQKQ
+1288 SKTKEVYEKQKQ

-1431 NQSPDKTLESA
+1431 NQSPNKTLESA

-1536 ANRVREEA
+1536 ANRVKEEA
-1544 NKKRVSMNAQLV
+1544 NKKRVSLNAQLV

-1570 LLSNKEKNG
+1570 LLSNKEKNR

-1641 NAGADIE
+1641 NVDTDIE
-1648 SIKRKAKSIDQA
+1648 PIKRKAKSIDQA

-1705 KKNNGNNFNASAEL
+1705 KKNNDFNAGKAMNNINRMARRQSVL
-1719 NKQLNIE
+1719 NEISKHTN
-1726 ANRQKRNQDEKNFN
+1726 KRITKFKGRAGNPFR
-1740 ATAELNKQLNI
+1740 TAEEYNRIANNVRKMVAVVEAE
-1751 KGKEIN
+1751 KAEKSGKNREAL
-1757 KANTNKKVR
+1757 KKLLKSTKTNKKQSNEYINAFEKGQKTFKELKENITMKARRNALVR
-1766 NGVEFK
+1766 K
-1772 LKQVKG
+1772 L
-1778 LTNADI
+1778 D
-1784 QEFMKKWDTSKNR
+1784 KKP
-1797 TIFNQ
+1797 
-1802 ARKRGEGRIKGKKVK
+1802 VK
-1817 NERNKPK
+1817 NEN
-1824 EENNFNAFAA
+1824 ENEAMEASRLFNAGGGVK
-1834 MNQLNLAPTK
+1834 NLTRGKDARDVNK
-1844 NKLTKKAKDEV
+1844 NVLERTRKLVGFGIAGKSREKFLVRGRGMQNTQPLVKELDERLALINRVKNLPDRKA
-1855 GRFGGR
+1855 
-1861 IGKWDPAIKNAK
+1861 
-1873 TNSELT
+1873 
-1879 NLEKQLNKKIELRKE
+1879 
-1894 IQASRI
+1894 
-1900 GPIKK
+1900 
-1905 RGHLEKVMQLKNNVG
+1905 LEKVIRNADTTINRVREAVKTSQNKN
-1920 QRRKIFEQQL
+1920 I
-1930 VNLAQNAKKKELS
+1930 A
-1943 KYIVG
+1943 
-1948 LNIPAENKSRYVK
+1948 
-1961 QMNKPGAN
+1961 
-1969 LNLIRRTVNKQVNQK
+1969 
-1984 ITNAS
+1984 NAS

-2013 ALVAGAIGNLKRKN
+2013 ALVAGAISNLKRKN

-2070 LFRAL
+2070 LFNVKPSFRAL

-2191 RKKKADAEAERV
+2191 RKKRADAEAERV
-2203 RKLEA
+2203 RKLEV

-2267 TKKR
+2267 SKKKQ